1 MTRMANQRFMIR
13 RIFALAVLTLLWI
26 AAAAQVL
33 VTPPNEKLLQ
43 GRVKQVE
50 EFISRFNLDET
61 WQGRRTENP
70 ADTALRAK
78 YIATLFDADRFSD
91 GRGHLSPE
99 ALQFVSQ
106 VVGGGWRLNFED
118 TTWVAE
124 VVIDAALAQKPQR
137 IKMYLATQRM
147 APYEYC
153 WVVKNVSGAMFDVP
167 APENPYPVLSP
178 IDHET
183 GFMRLLDISYSDG
196 RFTQMFG
203 PDYHPDR
210 LSMLA
215 VLLKNRL
222 LQLDKIASVRFHFF
236 TVPGWSFTIERK
248 EKKGSF
254 NTGWL
259 ISKLNKME

>member
-1 MTRMANQRFMIR
+1 M
-13 RIFALAVLTLLWI
+13 LLLWL
-26 AAAAQVL
+26 AAAAQVI
-33 VTPPNEKLLQ
+33 VTPPDEKLLQ

-61 WQGRRTENP
+61 WQGRRAENP

-91 GRGHLSPE
+91 GRGHLTPL
-99 ALQFVSQ
+99 ARQFVSQ
-106 VVGGGWRLNFED
+106 VVGGGCRLNFED

-124 VVIDAALAQKPQR
+124 VAVDAALAQKPQR
-137 IKMYLATQRM
+137 IKMYLATERM

-153 WVVKNVSGAMFDVP
+153 WVVRNVSGAMFDVP
-167 APENPYPVLSP
+167 EHEGRYPVLSP

-183 GFMRLLDISYSDG
+183 GFLRLLDISYSDG
-196 RFTQMFG
+196 RFTQMLG
-203 PDYHPDR
+203 RDYHPDR

-222 LQLDKIASVRFHFF
+222 LELKRIASVRFHFF

-248 EKKGSF
+248 EKKNSF

-259 ISKLNKME
+259 ITKLNKME

>member
-1 MTRMANQRFMIR
+1 MKR
-13 RIFALAVLTLLWI
+13 RILASGVLLLLWL
-26 AAAAQVL
+26 AATAQMIVA
-33 VTPPNEKLLQ
+33 PPNEKLLKA
-43 GRVKQVE
+43 RVKQVE

-61 WQGRRTENP
+61 WEGRRVEAP

-91 GRGHLSPE
+91 GRGRLSPLAQE
-99 ALQFVSQ
+99 FIRQTVS
-106 VVGGGWRLNFED
+106 GGCRLSFED

-124 VVIDAALAQKPQR
+124 VAVEASLAQKPQR
-137 IKMYLATQRM
+137 IKMYLATERL

-153 WVVKNVSGAMFDVP
+153 WVVRSVAGAMFDVP
-167 APENPYPVLSP
+167 QAENPYPVLSP

-183 GFMRLLDISYSDG
+183 GFMRLLDICYSDG
-196 RFTQMFG
+196 RFTQMLG
-203 PDYHPDR
+203 RGYHPDR

-215 VLLKNRL
+215 VLLKNQL
-222 LQLDKIASVRFHFF
+222 LQFKRIASVRFHFF